1 MKVKVIPMGGGLNRL
16 VVEPQ
21 CSCELSTPSHIVD
34 RMVADVIHREK
45 CATPQ
50 PRLGGVVPRPIMPRV
65 GGIGPR
71 PIMPRVC
78 NSSRRAI
85 ENAWRDTPNE
95 PHGIDIHVDRPLR
108 ENFWS
113 HHEWAKAMAKYRTLE
128 DVAKDCD
135 WPCKEPM
142 KGTTVEHWGRPCCQ
156 PVSPIRRA
164 VSCTDLDW
172 AVPTFASN
180 DDLSWMW

>member
-1 MKVKVIPMGGGLNRL
+1 MGGGLNRL
-16 VVEPQ
+16 VVEPT
-21 CSCELSTPSHIVD
+21 CSCELSTPSHVVD

-45 CATPQ
+45 FNRPQ

-65 GGIGPR
+65 CNTPR
-71 PIMPRVC
+71 HAV
-78 NSSRRAI
+78 

-108 ENFWS
+108 QNFWS
-113 HHEWAKAMAKYRTLE
+113 HRDWAEAMAKYRTLE

-142 KGTTVEHWGRPCCQ
+142 KGTVVEHWGRPCCAA
-156 PVSPIRRA
+156 PRR
-164 VSCTDLDW
+164 VSCVDADWNVPTVNNLDW
-172 AVPTFASN
+172 L
-180 DDLSWMW
+180 DDEWGW

>member
-45 CATPQ
+45 CVRPQ
-50 PRLGGVVPRPIMPRV
+50 PRFSGVVPTLT
-65 GGIGPR
+65 PR

-156 PVSPIRRA
+156 PVSHIRRA